1 MKNSWGKEERRNYT
15 RVERSFI
22 VSYFDKND
30 PQTKHNISQIKNMSL
45 GGICFVT
52 SQLYAPGTKLGI
64 ELRTPFIVDAIEI
77 QGTVLE
83 SKEKIPG
90 ILCETRL
97 KFEEL
102 NPDTTSILKKIVE
115 TFLKISEGKQRY
127 G

>member
-1 MKNSWGKEERRNYT
+1 
-15 RVERSFI
+15 
-22 VSYFDKND
+22 
-30 PQTKHNISQIKNMSL
+30 MSL